1 MGILKDTS
9 TMYTINLLVL
19 ISFNLVRSL
28 PVDNKLTDQCK
39 SSFYRCCDTSSSII
53 PYRCFEL
60 NKCTPQFIKPENY
73 LKICKEIHGNDTVKE
88 EENAQSQIFSN
99 NQRDDTMNE
108 EDTKGLKDEEN
119 ARRQISSNNQRDDTV
134 NEEDT
139 KGLKDEENAQSQISS
154 NNQRDDTM
162 NEEDTQKFEKESK
175 RDYYPTSSPK

>member
-19 ISFNLVRSL
+19 ISLNLVRSL

-73 LKICKEIHGNDTVKE
+73 VKICNEIHGN
-88 EENAQSQIFSN
+88 
-99 NQRDDTMNE
+99 
-108 EDTKGLKDEEN
+108 
-119 ARRQISSNNQRDDTV
+119 DTV

-139 KGLKDEENAQSQISS
+139 KGLEDEENAQSQISS
-154 NNQRDDTM
+154 NNQRDDTVD
-162 NEEDTQKFEKESK
+162 EEDNQKFVEETK
-175 RDYYPTSSPK
+175 RDYYPSSSPK

>member
-1 MGILKDTS
+1 MGSSGKTIVLKVLTFRTCQILKDTI
-9 TMYTINLLVL
+9 TMYTINLIVL
-19 ISFNLVRSL
+19 ISLNLVRSL

-39 SSFYRCCDTSSSII
+39 NAFFRGCDTSSSII

-73 LKICKEIHGNDTVKE
+73 VKICNEIHGNDTVNEEDTIGLKD

-119 ARRQISSNNQRDDTV
+119 A
-134 NEEDT
+134 
-139 KGLKDEENAQSQISS
+139 QSQISS

-162 NEEDTQKFEKESK
+162 INEDNQKFVEETK
-175 RDYYPTSSPK
+175 RDYYPSSSPK

>member
-1 MGILKDTS
+1 MGVQARPLCLKVLTFRTCQILKDAS

-19 ISFNLVRSL
+19 ISLNLVRSQ

-39 SSFYRCCDTSSSII
+39 NAFFRCCDTSSSLI

-73 LKICKEIHGNDTVKE
+73 VKICNEIHGN
-88 EENAQSQIFSN
+88 
-99 NQRDDTMNE
+99 
-108 EDTKGLKDEEN
+108 
-119 ARRQISSNNQRDDTV
+119 DTV

-154 NNQRDDTM
+154 NNQRDESM
-162 NEEDTQKFEKESK
+162 NEEDNQKFVEETK
-175 RDYYPTSSPK
+175 RDYYPSSSPK

>member
-1 MGILKDTS
+1 MGVQARPLCFQVLTFRTCQILKDTS

-19 ISFNLVRSL
+19 ISLNLVRSL
-28 PVDNKLTDQCK
+28 PVDNKLTDQRK

-73 LKICKEIHGNDTVKE
+73 VKICNEIHGN
-88 EENAQSQIFSN
+88 
-99 NQRDDTMNE
+99 
-108 EDTKGLKDEEN
+108 
-119 ARRQISSNNQRDDTV
+119 DTV

-154 NNQRDDTM
+154 NNQRDDTVD
-162 NEEDTQKFEKESK
+162 EEDAQSQISSNNQRDDTLINEDNQKFQKESK
-175 RDYYPTSSPK
+175 

>member
-9 TMYTINLLVL
+9 TMYTINLLVW
-19 ISFNLVRSL
+19 ISLNLVRSL
-28 PVDNKLTDQCK
+28 PVDKKLTDQCK

-73 LKICKEIHGNDTVKE
+73 VKICNEIHGN
-88 EENAQSQIFSN
+88 
-99 NQRDDTMNE
+99 
-108 EDTKGLKDEEN
+108 
-119 ARRQISSNNQRDDTV
+119 DTV

-139 KGLKDEENAQSQISS
+139 KGLNDEENAQSQISS
-154 NNQRDDTM
+154 NNQRDDTLI
-162 NEEDTQKFEKESK
+162 NEDNQKFEKESK